1 MRIWDLIVL
10 KVSLISWLSRHTQTI
25 SLASLMM
32 LHCHFLLR
40 AKFTR
45 AKFEFWREILCES
58 PASVVVILDTSALR
72 RLAGNS
78 GHKQMVM

>member
-1 MRIWDLIVL
+1 M
-10 KVSLISWLSRHTQTI
+10 
-25 SLASLMM
+25 
-32 LHCHFLLR
+32 
-40 AKFTR
+40 
-45 AKFEFWREILCES
+45 CES